1 MREAST
7 DLGKIWHEDFSDSFL
22 KIGNSSGLLVV
33 TLIET
38 FIIGAYNLSGNYVT
52 KKLNAVVRSIL
63 EACRTLGIWV
73 LDLLFF
79 YAIGC
84 KGQTSSLAE
93 SFQTIS
99 VLQLIGFMILVYGT
113 FAVSALSLLFF
124 CLRLAQLTFVAS

>member
-1 MREAST
+1 M
-7 DLGKIWHEDFSDSFL
+7 
-22 KIGNSSGLLVV
+22 V
-33 TLIET
+33 TLVET

-84 KGQTSSLAE
+84 KGQTQSLAE

-113 FAVSALSLLFF
+113 FAVSVLALLPSLFSPLP
-124 CLRLAQLTFVAS
+124 RAQLAADS